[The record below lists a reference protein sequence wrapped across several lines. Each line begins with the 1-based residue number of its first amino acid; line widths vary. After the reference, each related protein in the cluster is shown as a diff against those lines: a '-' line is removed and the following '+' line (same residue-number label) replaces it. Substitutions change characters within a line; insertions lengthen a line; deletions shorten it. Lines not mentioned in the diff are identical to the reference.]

1 MVFIDT
7 HVLLWLFDKKPNFL
21 SKRSIGLLENNSIIY
36 SPIVELELQYLF
48 EVKKIKSRPFTLIAE
63 LEETINLQL
72 STSAFNS
79 VIQHSIKNSW
89 TRDPFD
95 RIITADAQ
103 LNRSYL
109 ITADKLIQKHYRKA
123 LI

>member
-72 STSAFNS
+72 ST
-79 VIQHSIKNSW
+79 
-89 TRDPFD
+89 
-95 RIITADAQ
+95 
-103 LNRSYL
+103 
-109 ITADKLIQKHYRKA
+109 
-123 LI
+123 